1 MVVQSMIYV
10 FVPYYNED
18 TPEFKKSLRRQT
30 VRFTL
35 IKRDTKRDKI
45 LWTEAV
51 NDFWHD
57 SFNWGKDDD
66 VICIMN
72 NDIEFDERLFIEG
85 GEATSGWV
93 HIPYGCEMLV
103 DWSKKRFSLNT
114 GVCDSFI
121 GRCFFM
127 TLKDFKER
135 KFCKLLP
142 HAFSDLDFGLR
153 TIKSGIVPILISPII
168 HKEHGHPKVNCFS
181 KLSYKNPIAWTVF
194 LLRHPNRYT
203 LINILKAW
211 YDIFRGKNNLVST
224 NRR

>member
-1 MVVQSMIYV
+1 MIYV

-18 TPEFKKSLRRQT
+18 TPEFKKSLRCQT

-35 IKRDTKRDKI
+35 IKRDTKGDKI

-51 NDFWHD
+51 NDFWEGC
-57 SFNWGKDDD
+57 FRWNWRDKD
-66 VICIMN
+66 VIGIMC
-72 NDIEFDERLFIEG
+72 NDIEFDESFFEMYGHTEI
-85 GEATSGWV
+85 GEVCVPMNQTLQ
-93 HIPYGCEMLV
+93 I
-103 DWSKKRFSLNT
+103 DWSKKEFKEDIR
-114 GVCDSFI
+114 VDSFH

-127 TLKDFKER
+127 TVKDFKESGG
-135 KFCKLLP
+135 FCKWLP
-142 HAFSDLDFGLR
+142 HALSDIDFGIRMKRKGLRLR
-153 TIKSGIVPILISPII
+153 TLQSII

-211 YDIFRGKNNLVST
+211 
-224 NRR
+224 

>member
-1 MVVQSMIYV
+1 MIYV

-18 TPEFKKSLRRQT
+18 TPEFKKSLRCQT

-72 NDIEFDERLFIEG
+72 NDIEFDGDLFEDASHLYTGEILIPFDCAIEVN
-85 GEATSGWV
+85 WR
-93 HIPYGCEMLV
+93 H
-103 DWSKKRFSLNT
+103 KRFVRSKNWNA
-114 GVCDSFI
+114 FK

-127 TLKDFKER
+127 TLRDFR
-135 KFCKLLP
+135 RSGGFCKFLP
-142 HAFSDLDFGLR
+142 HALSDIDFAIRMWNKNLAIFLSR
-153 TIKSGIVPILISPII
+153 NIR

-181 KLSYKNPIAWTVF
+181 KLSYKNPIAWTIF
-194 LLRHPNRYT
+194 LLRHPNRWT
-203 LINILKAW
+203 LLNILKAW
-211 YDIFRGKNNLVST
+211 YDIFRGKNNVVST